1 MTTGKT
7 TALTIQI
14 FVTKVID
21 VSAFEYAVWNC
32 HNFSCKEQASFNF
45 LAAVI
50 VCSDFGAQEKK
61 ICHCLYFSPIYLQ

>member
-7 TALTIQI
+7 TALTIQT